1 MQCSVCQSEISYDD
15 CQKNIT
21 VESCDPGQT
30 NCQQT
35 EIQLEHKSDPKI
47 ILFSKGCLGSSVCED
62 YRKGQVGQCTSF
74 KERGYTGTCTGK
86 CCTEDNCN
94 KGNLLA
100 SKASA
105 FVMSVMVL
113 LSGIVLTA
121 IHFN

>member
-1 MQCSVCQSEISYDD
+1 MQCSVCNSEISYDD

-21 VESCDPGQT
+21 VVTCDSGQT

-35 EIQLEHKSDPKI
+35 EIQLEHKSKAKL
-47 ILFSKGCLGSSVCED
+47 ILFSKGCLGSSVCET
-62 YRKGQVGQCTSF
+62 YRKEKIGECISSKQ
-74 KERGYTGTCTGK
+74 EGYTGTCTGK

-94 KGNLLA
+94 EGNLLA